1 MEHGPAVR
9 GWEWTSASM
18 KAMITLLIG
27 ATVVTTLHP
36 CGGVLN
42 CHQMLEDLQVNVNP
56 LGIWDTNSHLAGFN

>member
-1 MEHGPAVR
+1 
-9 GWEWTSASM
+9 M